1 MTTLHIVKTG
11 LLAAFLMAS
20 AAPALASST
29 KTTGTKAT
37 ETKAT
42 GVVSPPA
49 ACHARFNQSRKN
61 CTIVSS
67 QCPAGHVP
75 VARPPACRCAC
86 QGLPPSTSSSKS
98 KAPPQR

>member
-20 AAPALASST
+20 ATPALASSI
-29 KTTGTKAT
+29 
-37 ETKAT
+37 KAT
-42 GVVSPPA
+42 GVNSPA

-98 KAPPQR
+98 KAPPRR